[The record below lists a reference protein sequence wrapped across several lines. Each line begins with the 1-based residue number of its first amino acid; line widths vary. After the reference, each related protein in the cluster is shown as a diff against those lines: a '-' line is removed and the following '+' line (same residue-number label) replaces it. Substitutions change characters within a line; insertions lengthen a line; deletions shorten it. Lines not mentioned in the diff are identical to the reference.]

1 MDVWLIY
8 LWSLAGPFVLALV
21 LRLLPL
27 GILLEEVFKG
37 VLVIWLAKSDRR
49 ASLLA
54 AMGVG
59 LAYGFSEL
67 VLFSLNYWP
76 VGMSLAS
83 LRRLL
88 LTIPMHGVTTM
99 LWLLGIRKGKVWLG
113 AAAALA
119 IHLWFNSVVGSWLY
133 F

>member
-1 MDVWLIY
+1 MIY
-8 LWSLAGPFVLALV
+8 LWSLAGPFVLVLI

-37 VLVIWLAKSDRR
+37 VLVMWLAKSDRR

-54 AMGVG
+54 AMGIG

-67 VLFSLNYWP
+67 VLFSLTYWP
-76 VGMSLAS
+76 AGVYLAS
-83 LRRLL
+83 LWRLL

-99 LWLLGIRKGKVWLG
+99 LWLLGARKGKVWLG
-113 AAAALA
+113 AAAAVA
-119 IHLWFNSVVGSWLY
+119 VHLLFNLLMRSPLY

>member
-1 MDVWLIY
+1 MDIWLIY
-8 LWSLAGPFVLALV
+8 LWSLSGPFVLALV

-37 VLVIWLAKSDRR
+37 ALVIWLTKSDRR

-83 LRRLL
+83 LWRLL

-99 LWLLGIRKGKVWLG
+99 LWLLGARKGKVWLG

-119 IHLWFNSVVGSWLY
+119 VHLGFNSVVGGWLY